1 MKWLGLGA
9 VLLVALLAAV
19 VLGPAH
25 VPLSDLARS
34 PIVWDLRLP
43 RALLA
48 VLVGGSLGVAGV
60 SLQSLVRN
68 PLADPFLLGLSGG
81 AGLGAVLAIALHLG
95 GPWAIP
101 LAAFAGALV
110 ALGLVFR
117 LGLVGG
123 AGGLDPR
130 ILLLGGVAV
139 GAFTGA
145 VTTAI
150 VSLAEASELR
160 NAYLWLWGGLSSA
173 SWATVRLTALYIPV
187 PLLVLLAAARP
198 LDLLVLGDESA
209 RYLGTDVAV
218 TKRRVYLAASL
229 LTAAAV
235 AVSGVIGFVGLIVPH
250 VGRGLVGGR
259 HRALLPA
266 AFLIGGALLVLA
278 DTLARVAVA
287 PRELPVGIVTALV
300 GVPLFVVLLKRW
312 TAA

>member
-1 MKWLGLGA
+1 MKWIGMGA
-9 VLLVALLAAV
+9 VLAIALLVAV

-25 VPLSDLARS
+25 VPLSDLLDSA
-34 PIVWDLRLP
+34 IVWDLRLP

-48 VLVGGSLGVAGV
+48 LLVGGSLGMAGA

-95 GPWAIP
+95 GPWALP

-110 ALGLVFR
+110 ALALVFR

-123 AGGLDPR
+123 AELDPR

-173 SWATVRLTALYIPV
+173 SWATVRLIALYVPIP
-187 PLLVLLAAARP
+187 LFVLLAAARP

-209 RYLGTDVAV
+209 RYLGAEVAA

-235 AVSGVIGFVGLIVPH
+235 SVSGVIGFVGLIVPH
-250 VGRGLVGGR
+250 VGRGLVGVR

-266 AFLIGGALLVLA
+266 AFLIGGTLLVLA

-300 GVPLFVVLLKRW
+300 GVPLFALLLRRW
-312 TAA
+312 SAA